1 MIADGPGSP
10 LDQGVATWLM
20 VAAVFLGW
28 IGIARLRGRAFAR
41 VPRPWAWTLVG
52 LAVASLILAVALP
65 PIIRPNPPAQ
75 RPTST
80 ATVSIVT
87 PSDGQVFQGN
97 PAQAGTVSVPVVVR
111 LQGGHIVPF
120 SSTKLTDDTGH
131 IHVYVDGIIATMSAG
146 LHTTIPVTPGHH
158 TLTAEFVAVDHIP
171 FDPRVRA
178 TVRFDVQ
185 P

>member
-41 VPRPWAWTLVG
+41 LPRPWAWTLVG
-52 LAVASLILAVALP
+52 LAVTSLLLAVILP

-87 PSDGQVFQGN
+87 PTEGQVFHGD
-97 PAQAGTVSVPVVVR
+97 PAQAGTVNVPVVVR
-111 LQGGHIVPF
+111 LQGGRIVPF
-120 SSTKLTDDTGH
+120 SSTNVTPDTGH

-146 LHTTIPVTPGHH
+146 LRTTIPVTPGHH
-158 TLTAEFVAVDHIP
+158 TLTAEFVAVDHVP

-185 P
+185 G